1 MRTCLREARPW
12 GLVAQI
18 VFRFA
23 VAGPT
28 DGRRAVRYC
37 TELCRRTASP
47 TDNALQRSV
56 MVLTG
61 GAAEASQAKAGLS
74 RADVVTESGEASA
87 YT

>member
-1 MRTCLREARPW
+1 
-12 GLVAQI
+12 
-18 VFRFA
+18 
-23 VAGPT
+23 
-28 DGRRAVRYC
+28 
-37 TELCRRTASP
+37 
-47 TDNALQRSV
+47 